1 MAPPDTPRDTPGL
14 GRGGCR
20 GARTLPIKLT
30 DTFIRGMAPNKEERD
45 AVVEGLIARRR
56 ADALSFVFQFQRHG
70 KRHKLTLGQ
79 YPGLSL
85 AQARVLARA
94 HRDALGAGRLPHAV
108 GAPCKTVDDLLDR
121 YAAHLSETAKSPAQV
136 TALLDKHVR
145 PRLGPYELTA
155 ITRRELQAL
164 VDGTRPASV
173 AGAVG
178 RYVKAAWRYGL
189 SRDLVDRD
197 IASLLAMPATG
208 EPRQRVLTDEEVGKL
223 IRDWWPLG
231 PDAAPRSALC
241 AVLGICLLTAARRSE
256 IAEATFGEIQGDTL
270 HLSAARSK
278 GDRTTEVHLS
288 SFVLRLLASVPKRD
302 EHLVFPTE
310 RGRTNPGQGG
320 DRPGRSGRGA
330 VSGFSRAV
338 ADSQRRT
345 KTAEWTTHDTRRTAA
360 TRMAEDGVPPHVIE
374 AILNHAPPRLTRTY
388 QVAPYGAERR
398 AALEAWGARV
408 WRLSGWD

>member
-1 MAPPDTPRDTPGL
+1 MPT
-14 GRGGCR
+14 
-20 GARTLPIKLT
+20 KLT
-30 DTFIRGMAPNKEERD
+30 DTFIRGMLPNTEERD

-56 ADALSFVFQFQRHG
+56 AGAVSFVFQFQRHG

-79 YPGLSL
+79 HPGLSL
-85 AQARVLARA
+85 ADAREKART
-94 HRDALGAGRLPHAV
+94 HRGDLGAGRMPHV
-108 GAPCKTVDDLLDR
+108 IGTPCKTMNDLLDR
-121 YAAHLSETAKSPAQV
+121 YASHLQETAKSPDQV

-155 ITRRELQAL
+155 VTRRDLQAL

-189 SRDLVDRD
+189 SRDFVDRD

-223 IRDWWPLG
+223 MRDWWPLG

-241 AVLGICLLTAARRSE
+241 AVLGVCLLTAARRSE
-256 IAEATFGEIQGDTL
+256 IAEATYAEMQGDTL
-270 HLSAARSK
+270 HLSAKRSK
-278 GDRTTEVHLS
+278 GDRATEVHLS
-288 SFVLRLLASVPKRD
+288 SFVLRLLATVPKRD
-302 EHLVFPTE
+302 ENLVFPTE
-310 RGRTNPGQGG
+310 RGRAVPGQGG

-338 ADSQRRT
+338 ADSKART
-345 KTAEWTTHDTRRTAA
+345 KTSEWTTHDTRRTAA
-360 TRMAEDGVPPHVIE
+360 TRMAEDGVPPHVVE

-408 WRLSGWD
+408 WRLAGWAPRSIQT